1 MSHMDR
7 FSRRQV
13 SRRDFLNITAVG
25 TGAVL
30 AIGLTASP
38 AQAKVPQKVVNY
50 QPKPKGNQSCATCGL
65 FVPQTSCKLVDGT
78 VTPQGWCT
86 LYQPRA

>member
-1 MSHMDR
+1 MSDTNR
-7 FSRRQV
+7 LSGRQV
-13 SRRDFLNITAVG
+13 SRRDFLNIATVG

-38 AQAKVPQKVVNY
+38 AYAKVPQKVVNY

-78 VTPQGWCT
+78 VAPQGWCT

>member
-1 MSHMDR
+1 MSDKDELSGR
-7 FSRRQV
+7 TV
-13 SRRDFLNITAVG
+13 SRRDFLNIATIG

-30 AIGLTASP
+30 AIGLTSSP

-50 QPKPKGNQSCATCGL
+50 QPTPRGNQSCATCGL

-78 VTPQGWCT
+78 VAPQGWCT

>member
-1 MSHMDR
+1 MPDIDR
-7 FSRRQV
+7 ISGRGV
-13 SRRDFLNITAVG
+13 SRRDFLNIATIG

-30 AIGLTASP
+30 AIGLATSP
-38 AQAKVPQKVVNY
+38 AYAKVPQKVVNY

-65 FVPQTSCKLVDGT
+65 FQPQTSCKLVDG
-78 VTPQGWCT
+78 VVAPQGWCT